1 MLRAYD
7 LSEATGDRYAAE
19 WVVSA
24 FAANGIIYRHSERDR
39 SAIYQDCL
47 PLFTSGRA
55 RILDNSKLVNQF
67 AALERKIS
75 PMGKDRIDHGQGGH
89 DDLCNSAALA
99 MVLATTAK
107 KFTGLM
113 FG

>member
-1 MLRAYD
+1 
-7 LSEATGDRYAAE
+7 
-19 WVVSA
+19 
-24 FAANGIIYRHSERDR
+24 
-39 SAIYQDCL
+39 
-47 PLFTSGRA
+47 
-55 RILDNSKLVNQF
+55 
-67 AALERKIS
+67 
-75 PMGKDRIDHGQGGH
+75 MGKDRIDHGQGGH